1 MYIQYEIKELEG
13 LCNQLMAIF
22 RTLEE
27 VFFYKNKGE
36 PVCMVLNDVQS
47 RITIDCDIH
56 PYFRN
61 IEVDAFIDVHD
72 LIQLLN
78 DRNIEVQR
86 AKDVKM
92 ISPNKILSCRRFPN
106 REVTLEESADLGLF
120 VAKFFPF
127 SKHILKISNFII
139 GAMSFYPKWNAVHL
153 RIEKDLT
160 HIPDINNQGL
170 DIFIQNQF
178 KHIIEPVINIENLS
192 AIYIASGLLANE
204 YTALIDK
211 LKEKKPYLKIV
222 NKQQLLKNY
231 PDIQKEFNNLSLEEQ
246 ALIDWLVC
254 IGAPLFIGP
263 HASSFSYL
271 AGYMRHYRGND
282 TATTYLFPDYQ
293 PYWDKWFPY
302 VKK

>member
-27 VFFYKNKGE
+27 AFFYKNKGE
-36 PVCMVLNDVQS
+36 PVCIILNDVQS
-47 RITIDCDIH
+47 RTSIDCDVY

-61 IEVDAFIDVHD
+61 IEVDAFVDVKG

-78 DRNIEVQR
+78 DRNIEVKHV
-86 AKDVKM
+86 KDVKLL
-92 ISPNKILSCRRFPN
+92 SQNKILNCRRFPN
-106 REVTLEESADLGLF
+106 REVTLEESTDLGLF

-127 SKHILKISNFII
+127 SKRILKISNFII
-139 GAMSFYPKWNAVHL
+139 GAMSFYPKWKAVHL
-153 RIEKDLT
+153 RIERDLT
-160 HIPDINNQGL
+160 HIPDINKTGL
-170 DIFIQNQF
+170 NIFIQNQF
-178 KHIIEPVINIENLS
+178 KNIIELVINNEDLC
-192 AIYIASGLLANE
+192 ALYIASGLLENE
-204 YTALIDK
+204 YTALVDS
-211 LKEKKPYLKIV
+211 LKEKKPDLKVI
-222 NKQQLLKNY
+222 NKKQLLKNY

-271 AGYMRHYRGND
+271 ASYMRHYRGFN
-282 TATTYLFPDYQ
+282 TEATYLFPEYQ
-293 PYWDKWFPY
+293 PYWNKWFPC
-302 VKK
+302 V